1 MSHDRVDSI
10 AQATVAMPSSPAHS
24 GAMASSGPGNDQRL
38 FSASPSPDSIRAVR
52 SPYSH
57 HHPEFDS
64 GNSSTRNRVR
74 ASASATSF
82 KAAFR
87 QGMKFQSRRP
97 DLHSQSSRSTT
108 NEVPE
113 TTSRDAYGDL
123 ISRSSSPNVS
133 IHSFQRDHSWYST
146 KILITQ
152 GMREGNLLEEGSPVQ
167 WISSKNIAWTNGIG
181 YISAQGALHL
191 VGEEENIIIS
201 NLRLTKIVSNVK
213 QRYVELIVN
222 PPQGKCSRVI
232 IVPTDESDFNRW
244 TGALLLWS
252 NLKPY
257 GIEHKLHLP
266 ILPIEPSEEDL
277 LVCHFHLYYLRPN
290 SNLTPSS
297 ASNSNSNSTTN
308 STTNSTAA
316 SSVASSAN
324 VSMTNLISSSTSS
337 SRINL
342 AASNTTATI
351 NSSDSA
357 HTNPADRPVRR
368 ARSQTG
374 PARPTPMHRQTSSD
388 APAFNSDISW
398 RPVVGVLSR
407 SGVLEI
413 LSEADGAVIERI
425 DMQKV
430 LSSRVRYVS
439 YSLFEK
445 HRVIYL
451 QPTEGILPPGSPEA
465 GEAYMFLHFDRLAD
479 YEDWFSTLKCFSKK
493 RIFCPTSRN
502 LQKSIR
508 ISRRINIRILECKVD
523 DDSSLGPSY
532 VSPFYNSYVE
542 IQFEGRVWCRTFV
555 ARNEQRPFWR
565 EDFVLQDFPVRCPD
579 IKIVVKNRLS
589 AKLNPRND
597 PVIGILMLD
606 QIPTNSKDVETW
618 YRIKLNKDLTG
629 KGTKCS
635 ICLKIGYEEVNILDQ
650 SHYRELRQLLTTDLN
665 ANNLTTQIAE
675 HLVETASHDLNKLA
689 DILLNIYQAEGL
701 TVQWLASLIRTEL
714 TRVKENLC
722 GCSDNAASS
731 AETSYH
737 IDNTLFRGNTIIS
750 KSLEKYMKLVGRAYL
765 EKTVGAFTQK
775 VLEADELL
783 EIDPSRI
790 DEAESEEEAQ
800 EIAKANQKK
809 LMIYV
814 RELWDSIRESTD
826 DMPQSFKVIFKQ
838 LRLELSLH
846 LCQEEHV
853 VLNCVSGFLFL
864 RFLCPALLNPKL
876 AGLVRAH
883 PSARGQRTLT
893 LLAKILQTFA
903 NRVKFG
909 FKEPWMIPMNDFID
923 LHEQELDVFYRE
935 ITLAG
940 TGGSADEDS
949 VFTSGSA
956 SRPPK
961 EQPVPSVMGEC
972 LSNPFLIDKYE
983 AYAKLVDLWASRP
996 VKTTS
1001 SVSLSDVNEAVISD
1015 DESVEVNEPTTT
1027 ADSQIFSR
1035 ESSSSDVRDASTIV
1049 MVPRNSSLFQ
1059 TCKLRTKTEAA
1070 TQERAMHKFDTICY
1084 NLHRKQVDLYNH
1096 LVDAE
1101 TINQDD
1107 LDDYVANT
1115 HMTYNVETGHVTLR
1129 KYAVAVAK
1137 AAAEQAS
1144 NGMLPGLSRLSIS
1157 SSPGSSSPH
1166 SAQTLPFLKGDQ
1178 LNAKSSNTVVE
1189 REVSTAKTKSPSSS
1203 HKAAQ
1208 SRKSSRWKVF
1218 RKK

>member
-10 AQATVAMPSSPAHS
+10 AQFSVAMPSSPAHS
-24 GAMASSGPGNDQRL
+24 GAMDGSGPSNDRRL
-38 FSASPSPDSIRAVR
+38 FNSSPSPDSIRAIR
-52 SPYSH
+52 GPYNH
-57 HHPEFDS
+57 YLFEFDS
-64 GNSSTRNRVR
+64 GNSSSTPNRVR
-74 ASASATSF
+74 PSASATSF

-97 DLHSQSSRSTT
+97 DLQSQSSRSTT

-152 GMREGNLLEEGSPVQ
+152 GMKEGNLLEEGSPVQ
-167 WISSKNIAWTNGIG
+167 WISSKNIAWTNGVG

-266 ILPIEPSEEDL
+266 VLPIEPSDEDL

-297 ASNSNSNSTTN
+297 SSNSKSNSTT
-308 STTNSTAA
+308 SSTAA
-316 SSVASSAN
+316 SSTASSAN
-324 VSMTNLISSSTSS
+324 VSMTNLMSSSTSS

-342 AASNTTATI
+342 TASNTTTTI

-357 HTNPADRPVRR
+357 QTNPADKPVRR
-368 ARSQTG
+368 TRSQTG
-374 PARPTPMHRQTSSD
+374 PARPTPIHRQTSSD

-398 RPVVGVLSR
+398 RSVVGVLSR

-413 LSEADGAVIERI
+413 LSETDGSVIERI

-445 HRVIYL
+445 NRVIYL

-465 GEAYMFLHFDRLAD
+465 GEAYMFLHFDKLAD

-542 IQFEGRVWCRTFV
+542 VQFEGRVWCRTFV

-606 QIPTNSKDVETW
+606 QIPTTSTDVETW
-618 YRIKLNKDLTG
+618 YRIKLNKDLTE

-650 SHYRELRQLLTTDLN
+650 SHYRELRQLLSTNLN

-675 HLVETASHDLNKLA
+675 HLVETTSHDLNKLA

-722 GCSDNAASS
+722 GCSASS
-731 AETSYH
+731 TDTSYH

-765 EKTVGAFTQK
+765 EKTVGTFTQK

-809 LMIYV
+809 LMVYV

-903 NRVKFG
+903 NRVRFG
-909 FKEPWMIPMNDFID
+909 FKEPWMIPMNNFID

-940 TGGSADEDS
+940 TGGSADEDN
-949 VFTSGSA
+949 VLTSGSDGIDG
-956 SRPPK
+956 SRPLK
-961 EQPVPSVMGEC
+961 EQPIPSVMGEC

-1001 SVSLSDVNEAVISD
+1001 VVSLNDVSEAVISD
-1015 DESVEVNEPTTT
+1015 DESVDITEPPTTT
-1027 ADSQIFSR
+1027 TDGQIFSR
-1035 ESSSSDVRDASTIV
+1035 ESSGSDVRDASTIV

-1059 TCKLRTKTEAA
+1059 TCKMRTKTEAA

-1096 LVDAE
+1096 LVEAE

-1107 LDDYVANT
+1107 IDDYVANT
-1115 HMTYNVETGHVTLR
+1115 RMTYNVETGHVTLR

-1137 AAAEQAS
+1137 AAAEQLS
-1144 NGMLPGLSRLSIS
+1144 NGTIPGLSRLSIS

-1166 SAQTLPFLKGDQ
+1166 SAQALPFLKGEQ
-1178 LNAKSSNTVVE
+1178 LNAKSTNTVVE
-1189 REVSTAKTKSPSSS
+1189 QEALTTKVKSPSSS
-1203 HKAAQ
+1203 QKTAQ
-1208 SRKSSRWKVF
+1208 TRKTSRWKVF